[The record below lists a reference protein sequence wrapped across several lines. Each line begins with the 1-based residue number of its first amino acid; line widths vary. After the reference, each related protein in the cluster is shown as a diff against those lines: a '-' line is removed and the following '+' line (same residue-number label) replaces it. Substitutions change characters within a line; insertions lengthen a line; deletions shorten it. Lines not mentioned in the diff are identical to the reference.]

1 MTPWTPEALAL
12 SERLAHSLGQMPVAV
27 MIHEEL
33 RPGVLDE
40 RLVQSSRHATNYRM
54 VRTRGGWQHA
64 DIGCEGWLFGGNCYH
79 VKELNME
86 TSLVP
91 HTANVLALID
101 EIEDSE
107 IVAAISS
114 QVTKAWVY
122 EFPMGGQTVR
132 GLSATG
138 VEEAARELGKHGEA
152 IREMDVKV
160 EYEDEHEARFIA
172 QAGRYAISHDGKEVL
187 LDVAIRAKRQ
197 LKRIKLRT
205 GGWQEDESWYEKGIT
220 KAVRNAK
227 LALLPEMAKTQIL
240 AAAITAGRVRQV
252 DGPPPRQ
259 QPARAAPKTI
269 DAPLPDATADDATTQ
284 WWAGLRA
291 AGYERDAVIHGSQ
304 GKYQRD
310 PWDLSDDERT
320 TLGQELLAAKQG
332 ALPV

>member
-1 MTPWTPEALAL
+1 MSWSPEATAL
-12 SERLAHSLGQMPVAV
+12 NERLAHALGQRNALDLVHESLREAILEDRPVASGT
-27 MIHEEL
+27 
-33 RPGVLDE
+33 RP
-40 RLVQSSRHATNYRM
+40 RNYWM
-54 VRTRGGWQHA
+54 VRTRSGWQHA
-64 DIGCEGWLFGGNCYH
+64 DLGCEGWLFGGKCRH
-79 VKELNME
+79 VEDLTVE

-91 HTANVLALID
+91 ATPNVLAMID

-152 IREMDVKV
+152 IREMDVRI
-160 EYEDEHEARFIA
+160 EYEDENEARFVA

-197 LKRIKLRT
+197 SKRIKLRS
-205 GGWQEDESWYEKGIT
+205 GGWQEDDSWYEKGVT

-252 DGPPPRQ
+252 DAPQRQQRQ
-259 QPARAAPKTI
+259 QPAPKTI
-269 DAPLPDATADDATTQ
+269 DASPAEAADDATTQ
-284 WWAGLRA
+284 WWKTLRDN
-291 AGYERDAVIHGSQ
+291 GYEREAVVAASQ
-304 GKYQRD
+304 GRYQRD
-310 PWDLSDDERT
+310 PWEISAEDRAELQ
-320 TLGQELLAAKQG
+320 QELLAAKQG
-332 ALPV
+332 TLV